1 MIGRIRGELLE
12 KSAGVAVV
20 DCAGVGYEVS
30 VPETVLIQMPPIGAR
45 VDLYIRQ
52 VFREDGVSLYGFMT
66 QFERRVFDLLL
77 EVKGCGPKV
86 GLALLGQ
93 LGAQLVAQSV
103 IASDAR
109 TLCKATGVGQRLADR
124 IILEIKAK
132 MSDEVGAHS
141 ITSVASIV
149 ADKGDDEL
157 ISALMALEV
166 KKAEAEWAAN
176 QVDPALSIQEK
187 IKLALNLIR
196 R

>member
-1 MIGRIRGELLE
+1 MIGRIRGEVLE
-12 KSAGVAVV
+12 KSHGVAVV
-20 DCAGVGYEVS
+20 DCNGVGYEIS
-30 VPETVLIQMPPIGAR
+30 VPESVMVQMPALGSR

-52 VFREDGVSLYGFMT
+52 VFREDGVSLYGFMAP
-66 QFERRVFDLLL
+66 FERRVFDLLL

-124 IILEIKAK
+124 IILEIKTK
-132 MSDEVGAHS
+132 MSDEVGAYS
-141 ITSVASIV
+141 ITNAMPMAAPWI
-149 ADKGDDEL
+149 DDEL
-157 ISALMALEV
+157 ISALLGLEV

-176 QVDPALSIQEK
+176 QIDPWLSIQEK

>member
-12 KSAGVAVV
+12 KSAGFAVV
-20 DCAGVGYEVS
+20 DCNGVGYEVS
-30 VPETVLIQMPPIGAR
+30 VPESVMVQMPGTGAR

-52 VFREDGVSLYGFMT
+52 VFREDGVSLYGFLS

-93 LGAQLVAQSV
+93 LGAGLVAQSV
-103 IASDAR
+103 VASDAR
-109 TLCKATGVGQRLADR
+109 TLCQATGVGQRLADR
-124 IILEIKAK
+124 IILEIKPK
-132 MSDEVGAHS
+132 MTEEIGATNLAVVT
-141 ITSVASIV
+141 TSPTKAT
-149 ADKGDDEL
+149 DDEL
-157 ISALMALEV
+157 ISALMGLEV
-166 KKAEAEWAAN
+166 KKAEAEWAAS
-176 QVDPALSIQEK
+176 QIDPNLSIQEK